1 MFDRLGR
8 LNCALFLFLDEPRAR
23 DLFPAWDLITVDTV
37 ATLRIEAGLHPD
49 DPDLT
54 ELIGQLATR
63 STEFRKRWAT
73 NDVRTARAGSK
84 TFRHPLIGE
93 ITLPYETLRIDA
105 ASSQIISVYTP
116 NPAPPKPTPSAS
128 SPAGTPTTNETT
140 TQQRE
145 HPGGTTTDRI
155 ASQRGPRSLRKLDQA
170 SNHTTRRPLSSPCR
184 AAAVF
189 RRGLF
194 LPYSIRGRPSG
205 EIRDLPRGA
214 SDGTATP
221 GFCVQAWSSSLRRR
235 G

>member
-116 NPAPPKPTPSAS
+116 QPGTPEADAIRLLASWNADDQRNNNPAE
-128 SPAGTPTTNETT
+128 GTP
-140 TQQRE
+140 RR
-145 HPGGTTTDRI
+145 HDDR
-155 ASQRGPRSLRKLDQA
+155 QDR
-170 SNHTTRRPLSSPCR
+170 
-184 AAAVF
+184 
-189 RRGLF
+189 
-194 LPYSIRGRPSG
+194 
-205 EIRDLPRGA
+205 
-214 SDGTATP
+214 
-221 GFCVQAWSSSLRRR
+221 
-235 G
+235 